1 MADLETILDSQD
13 TTENKNTLS
22 HIVSDNSVKSPSRK
36 ENILPPPLPPIPTIL
51 INNGN
56 VFPFN
61 KSFNAGLLN
70 FKKRYNSELT
80 NPMCLLRLSKILL
93 AAAER
98 ECQARSSSARFT
110 LL

>member
-22 HIVSDNSVKSPSRK
+22 HNVSDNGVKSPSRK

-70 FKKRYNSELT
+70 FKKRYNSQRKVRTSDFLRSRNDDITER
-80 NPMCLLRLSKILL
+80 NSLLFCSKKFK
-93 AAAER
+93 EKK
-98 ECQARSSSARFT
+98 
-110 LL
+110 